1 MRVNLVP
8 AWAHILV
15 LLLVLSPSVASADW
29 LFIPFIGGTFAG
41 STPLPDFEGGASSAQ
56 AVYGGSAGWW
66 SQGIIGFETEFAYAP
81 RFFETNNRF
90 FTDSNVITWGGNV
103 VATLPLGLT
112 RESLRPYLVG
122 GLSWMHT
129 SLDEG
134 AEIFPDIFAARN
146 SLALNLGGGAIGFI
160 TPDVGVRF
168 DVRHFRSFEH
178 GANPVTLEN
187 QSLLSFWRASVG
199 VVIRR

>member
-1 MRVNLVP
+1 MVRDLRMRCP
-8 AWAHILV
+8 W
-15 LLLVLSPSVASADW
+15 DR
-29 LFIPFIGGTFAG
+29 
-41 STPLPDFEGGASSAQ
+41 AQ
-56 AVYGGSAGWW
+56 
-66 SQGIIGFETEFAYAP
+66 
-81 RFFETNNRF
+81 
-90 FTDSNVITWGGNV
+90 
-103 VATLPLGLT
+103 T
-112 RESLRPYLVG
+112 RDTLRPYLVG